1 MKETVLSRKDGILSK
16 YHELE
21 KYMPRQIILAH
32 DEERK
37 SLAEKPETVPGGMRD
52 LVYERLITSVKTS
65 SMALRELARLK
76 EDLTREN
83 QEFEVHAN
91 EQISSLRD
99 DLGNEKSRVQSL
111 GTELKAL
118 RAESLKLINDTSAR
132 IQELEVQC
140 ASLSEELG
148 AKTRELDS
156 TRGILNHLAKEV
168 AEELNK
174 TLEIIG
180 IK

>member
-83 QEFEVHAN
+83 QEFE
-91 EQISSLRD
+91 
-99 DLGNEKSRVQSL
+99 
-111 GTELKAL
+111 
-118 RAESLKLINDTSAR
+118 
-132 IQELEVQC
+132 
-140 ASLSEELG
+140 
-148 AKTRELDS
+148 
-156 TRGILNHLAKEV
+156 
-168 AEELNK
+168 
-174 TLEIIG
+174 
-180 IK
+180 